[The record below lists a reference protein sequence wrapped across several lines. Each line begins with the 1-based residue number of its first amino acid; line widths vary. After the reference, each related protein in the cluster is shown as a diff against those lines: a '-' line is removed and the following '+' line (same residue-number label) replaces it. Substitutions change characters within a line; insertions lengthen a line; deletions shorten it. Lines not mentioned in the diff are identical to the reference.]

1 MELVQIYFINFNKI
15 TIVSYFLAF
24 FLYLFFSFSLLDPDQ
39 RIKSG
44 SRGEN
49 ECRSGSTALSNIQI
63 KFDKSEKNVPYD
75 SINQGN
81 YF

>member
-44 SRGEN
+44 SRVEN
-49 ECRSGSTALSNIQI
+49 ECRSGSTALSNIQM
-63 KFDKSEKNVPYD
+63 KYDKSEKNVPYD
-75 SINQGN
+75 SINQGK